1 MPHLVRVALRPRVSA
16 TGSTGDTNGLDRFPF
31 TVPAI
36 RTLPE
41 LQLTTAVT
49 FFVGENGTGKSTL
62 LEAIAVAAGLPTVG
76 SDEVAY
82 DRTLGP
88 QRALARELRLSW
100 APRSRRGFYLRAEDF
115 FGYLK
120 RQARDDARLTREKL
134 ELRGITREEA
144 ELRAVAGEH
153 ADERGAERYMAHY
166 DARSH
171 GESFLDLF
179 TDRVYPGGLY
189 LLDEPE
195 TPLSPQ
201 RQIALL
207 GLIIDAAR
215 EGAQFI
221 IATHSPIL
229 LACPGARILSFDTT
243 PLSDMTYEELEHVR
257 VTRDF
262 LNYPERF
269 LRHFR

>member
-1 MPHLVRVALRPRVSA
+1 MPHLVRVARKLPAPAARSGA
-16 TGSTGDTNGLDRFPF
+16 ELDRFPF

-36 RTLPE
+36 QTLPE
-41 LQLTTAVT
+41 LTLTTPVT

-62 LEAIAVAAGLPTVG
+62 LEAIAVAAELPAVG
-76 SDEVAY
+76 SEQVAY
-82 DRTLGP
+82 DRTLGR
-88 QRALARELRLSW
+88 QRVLARELRLSW

-120 RQARDDARLTREKL
+120 QQARTEARLAREKRELENRPMDDDDASSRSS
-134 ELRGITREEA
+134 
-144 ELRAVAGEH
+144 EH
-153 ADERGAERYMAHY
+153 EDERGAERFLAVF

-229 LACPGARILSFDTT
+229 LACPGARILSFDTV
-243 PLSDMTYEELEHVR
+243 PLSEVAYEDLEHVR

-262 LNYPERF
+262 LEDPGRF
-269 LRHFR
+269 LRHFQ

>member
-1 MPHLVRVALRPRVSA
+1 MPHLVRVGLQSNTSA
-16 TGSTGDTNGLDRFPF
+16 DSSGDNDGRGDFPF
-31 TVPAI
+31 SVPAI

-41 LQLTTAVT
+41 LRLTTAVT

-62 LEAIAVAAGLPTVG
+62 IEAIAVAASLPTVG
-76 SDEVAY
+76 SEEVGY

-88 QRALARELRLSW
+88 QRALAQELRLAW
-100 APRSRRGFYLRAEDF
+100 APKSKRGFYLRAEDF
-115 FGYLK
+115 FGYLR
-120 RQARDDARLTREKL
+120 RQARTEARIAREKL
-134 ELRGITREEA
+134 ELFGVRPEEV
-144 ELRAVAGEH
+144 EHRAVAGEH
-153 ADERGAERYMAHY
+153 ADERGAERYMAHF

-179 TDRVYPGGLY
+179 SDRVHPGGLY

-215 EGAQFI
+215 AGAQFI

-243 PLSDMTYEELEHVR
+243 PVSDTAYEHLEHVR

-262 LNYPERF
+262 LNDPERF